1 MLRLLKALL
10 VKFAFVRWLLGA
22 FGSLAALLPVA
33 LLLLKFGWPL
43 LIILAVFALPLMIF
57 LAVLGLP
64 IIAVLAVAALVL
76 GAVAMLIPF
85 AVLAF
90 KFFVFVV
97 LPVWVLWKIAG
108 WVFRSGRGRPPA
120 PPAPPGS
127 PPPPPP
133 MAPTPPPPPP
143 PGDFR
148 PFEA

>member
-1 MLRLLKALL
+1 MLLRLIKALL
-10 VKFAFVRWLLGA
+10 GKFAIVRWLLGV

-64 IIAVLAVAALVL
+64 IIAVLVVAGLVL

-108 WVFRSGRGRPPA
+108 WMFRSGRGRPPA
-120 PPAPPGS
+120 PPA
-127 PPPPPP
+127 PPPPP

-143 PGDFR
+143 PPGDFR